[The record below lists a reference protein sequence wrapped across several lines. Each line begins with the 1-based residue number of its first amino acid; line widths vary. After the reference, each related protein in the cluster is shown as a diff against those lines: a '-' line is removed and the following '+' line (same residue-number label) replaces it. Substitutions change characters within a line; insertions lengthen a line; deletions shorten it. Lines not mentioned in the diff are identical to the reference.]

1 MFSLLNASVKT
12 PSIVNSFEEQ
22 FHEIIKRRLEKHSSS
37 PNNPLRKKSASPK
50 ITQTHPLTVLG
61 IR

>member
-22 FHEIIKRRLEKHSSS
+22 FHEIIS
-37 PNNPLRKKSASPK
+37 
-50 ITQTHPLTVLG
+50 VG
-61 IR
+61 